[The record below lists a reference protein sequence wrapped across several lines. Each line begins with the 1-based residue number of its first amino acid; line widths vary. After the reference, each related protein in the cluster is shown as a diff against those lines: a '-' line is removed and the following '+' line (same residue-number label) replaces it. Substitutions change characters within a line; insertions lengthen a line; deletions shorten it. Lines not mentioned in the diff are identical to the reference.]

1 MTQQRHRSRKIA
13 LQALYEIDIANHLP
27 GQALKNHLQMSDPPL
42 PDIPSQF
49 VQKIIEGV
57 TTYRHSLDQLIA
69 YFAPEWPV
77 NQIAVIDRN
86 ILRMTLWEM
95 QFNDTP
101 VKVAINEAVELA
113 KEFGAD
119 TSPRFING
127 VLGAAARHK
136 DKIQAI
142 LNASQQPSLQATPS
156 TSQQL
161 S

>member
-57 TTYRHSLDQLIA
+57 TAYRQNLDQLIA
-69 YFAPEWPV
+69 HFAPEWPV

-86 ILRMTLWEM
+86 ILRMTFWEM

-136 DKIQAI
+136 DKIHDI

-156 TSQQL
+156 PPQQL
-161 S
+161 